1 MTLCS
6 IMCFFFF
13 FFWSQSVCYFFAIS
27 EVMKWF
33 MVLLELK
40 STQTIQNCEQSL
52 LLLRGKTPRH
62 LCFSKTHRGSIP
74 VWKCNGCVFHP
85 RVKFIQTDFQ
95 GDRCIPLAGTRGWPP
110 ERMVCPLLDTGHL
123 CVNIPHTGND
133 PVNACPSCTRAG
145 CLKVAPHLS
154 QGPRYAA
161 LWMAHS
167 KRFINICQRTAQI
180 SQANVILL

>member
-1 MTLCS
+1 MLSLAFLYTASWPCNVQLLNKQTKKDSHFNLDDFVLHNMS
-6 IMCFFFF
+6 IFY

-74 VWKCNGCVFHP
+74 VWKCNGCVSPPELNLYRLISREIDH
-85 RVKFIQTDFQ
+85 
-95 GDRCIPLAGTRGWPP
+95 CILLAGTVGWPP
-110 ERMVCPLLDTGHL
+110 ECMICPFSDTGHL
-123 CVNIPHTGND
+123 CGNTLYKGRILEGS
-133 PVNACPSCTRAG
+133 PTSVLVTP
-145 CLKVAPHLS
+145 
-154 QGPRYAA
+154 
-161 LWMAHS
+161 
-167 KRFINICQRTAQI
+167 ICSSMNGT
-180 SQANVILL
+180 